1 LPVFAE
7 GFAYAWR
14 SAPGAAIR
22 LQSWVGSQLAE
33 KARNPRL
40 EALKG
45 RGFKPRRTP
54 FTKTCGTAGKPCP
67 FKTPNAESF
76 LATSLAAEVENSS
89 SRALV
94 TKWKISTR
102 TKAIPP
108 RAGKHFSRFRGT
120 DAAALV
126 EFAVALPLLIVLVVG
141 IFDFG
146 GAFNLKQ
153 ELSNAAREGARFG
166 ASQPSNDFSASPAP
180 SVDAVRYVVDAYLLR
195 ARINDCGLNTASQV
209 LGASWTWLYTT
220 TGTCAGGLVL
230 TISRGIPVQMT
241 VGGNTVTIP
250 CTTVSISYP
259 YQWHFN
265 SVIQL
270 LVPGASYAGVS
281 QIPGDATAVN
291 MD

>member
-1 LPVFAE
+1 MFLRSQPARTLRTRRKRLLALHE
-7 GFAYAWR
+7 GFAFGWR
-14 SAPGAAIR
+14 SAFRSAIR
-22 LQSWVGSQLAE
+22 GLQLSAALAAGVVRPDSSE
-33 KARNPRL
+33 LSPTLIKNWKTKTSARN
-40 EALKG
+40 
-45 RGFKPRRTP
+45 
-54 FTKTCGTAGKPCP
+54 
-67 FKTPNAESF
+67 
-76 LATSLAAEVENSS
+76 
-89 SRALV
+89 
-94 TKWKISTR
+94 R
-102 TKAIPP
+102 TKATPP
-108 RAGKHFSRFRGT
+108 QAGKYFSRFRGA
-120 DAAALV
+120 DAAAVV

-166 ASQPSNDFSASPAP
+166 ASQPTNDFLVSPAP
-180 SVDAVRYVVDAYLLR
+180 SVDAVRYVVDSYLLR
-195 ARINDCGLNTASQV
+195 ARVNDCGLNTATQV
-209 LGASWTWLYTT
+209 LAASWTWLYTT
-220 TGTCAGGLVL
+220 TGTCASALVL
-230 TISRGIPVQMT
+230 TISRGITVQMSA
-241 VGGNTVTIP
+241 GGNTVTIP